1 MDSIL
6 NEKALFKMEIL
17 VGTELVVTVLTDIE
31 LGAHG
36 FQSTGGNHLK
46 ALANQGGNS
55 SQSNNFVN
63 HGRKDA
69 FACQIFHKS
78 NHIALKVSWPL
89 QPFLPS

>member
-1 MDSIL
+1 MDQKGLIVVKITERITHKMDLIL

-31 LGAHG
+31 LGARG

-55 SQSNNFVN
+55 SQSNN
-63 HGRKDA
+63 
-69 FACQIFHKS
+69 CQ
-78 NHIALKVSWPL
+78 SW
-89 QPFLPS
+89 